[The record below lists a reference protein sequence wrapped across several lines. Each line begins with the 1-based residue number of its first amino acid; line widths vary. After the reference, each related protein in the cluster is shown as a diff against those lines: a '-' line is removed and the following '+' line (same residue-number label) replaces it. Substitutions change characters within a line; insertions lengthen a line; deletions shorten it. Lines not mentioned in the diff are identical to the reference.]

1 MHTTRAGA
9 LMLFNSFQYALFFPV
24 VAAVYFAL
32 PHRARWA
39 WLLAASYVFYMA
51 WKPGYAALL
60 LSSTLVN
67 YAAGLGMGAAHNQAA
82 RRAWLLLSLAAS
94 LGLLFFFKYYAFFG
108 AQVRPL
114 TEWLGWPPLLP
125 EARWVLPVGI
135 SFYTFQV
142 LSYSIEVYRRRQ
154 APERHPG
161 RFALYV
167 AFFPQLVAGP
177 IERAQRLL
185 PQLAARHD
193 FDYRRVTDGLT
204 LMVWGLF
211 QKVVIADRLAPMVN
225 HVYGAP
231 ERCDGPVLVFATVL
245 FAYQI
250 YCDFAGYTNIA
261 LGTAEVFGVKL
272 MDNFRRP
279 YFAVSTADF
288 WRRWHISL
296 STWFRDYLY
305 IPLGGNRVAA
315 PRWTVNILIVFLLSG
330 LWHGAA
336 WTFVL
341 WGLLH
346 GLYLVAGRLLRGL
359 RARAAE
365 ALGLARRPVALRL
378 LQTGATFL
386 LVTFAWIF
394 FRAASIDDA
403 VTVVSRL
410 GTGWNALVHPSA
422 LADTRALLGAWP
434 REVWLAVALVIFLE
448 CVHAVQAQGP
458 IRPRLRAQPLPV
470 RWLVYS
476 AGLWA
481 IFLFGVL
488 KQQEFIYFVF

>member
-1 MHTTRAGA
+1 
-9 LMLFNSFQYALFFPV
+9 MLFNSFEYAFFFPA
-24 VAAVYFAL
+24 VAAGYFLL
-32 PHRARWA
+32 PHRVRWA
-39 WLLAASYVFYMA
+39 WLLAASYLFYMA
-51 WKPGYAALL
+51 WKPGYLALL
-60 LSSTLVN
+60 LVSTLVN
-67 YAAGLGMGAAHNQAA
+67 YAAGLGMDAARGKGV
-82 RRAWLLLSLAAS
+82 RRAWLLLSLTVS
-94 LGLLFFFKYYAFFG
+94 LGLLFLFKYYAFFG

-135 SFYTFQV
+135 SFYTFQT
-142 LSYSIEVYRRRQ
+142 LSYTLEVYWRRQ
-154 APERHPG
+154 APERHLG

-193 FDYRRVTDGLT
+193 FDYGRVTDGLK

-225 HVYGAP
+225 QVYGAP
-231 ERCDGPVLVFATVL
+231 EQYNGPVLTFATVL

-261 LGTAEVFGVKL
+261 LGTAQVFGMRL
-272 MDNFRRP
+272 MENFRRP

-305 IPLGGNRVAA
+305 IPLGGNQVAWR
-315 PRWTVNILIVFLLSG
+315 RWTVNILVVFLLSG

-341 WGLLH
+341 WGMLH
-346 GLYLVAGRLLRGL
+346 GIYLIAGRTLAPIRGRVAEAAGLLRHRALL
-359 RARAAE
+359 R
-365 ALGLARRPVALRL
+365 V
-378 LQTGATFL
+378 LQTSTTFV
-386 LVTFAWIF
+386 LVCFAWIF
-394 FRAASIDDA
+394 FRAASIGDA
-403 VTVVSRL
+403 WTVVARL
-410 GTGWNALVHPSA
+410 GTGWSALLTPSA
-422 LADTRALLGAWP
+422 FADTRVLFGVWP
-434 REVWLAVALVIFLE
+434 RDVVFAVLLIVFLE
-448 CVHAVQAQGP
+448 CVHLLQARGP
-458 IRPRLRAQPLPV
+458 IRERLRAQPLPL

-481 IFLFGVL
+481 IFMFGVL